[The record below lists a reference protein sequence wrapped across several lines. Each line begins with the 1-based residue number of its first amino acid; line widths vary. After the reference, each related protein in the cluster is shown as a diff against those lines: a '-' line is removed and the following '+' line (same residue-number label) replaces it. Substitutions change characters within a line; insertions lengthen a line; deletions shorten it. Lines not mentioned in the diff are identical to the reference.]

1 MARTSDYIYWRGDIP
16 FSISPV
22 NEADEYLICMIGM
35 LDLRPVV
42 PEDGTYIPI
51 RRALELYCSGGGEM
65 ELGAL
70 TSSTLVPTIL
80 SIQKAERFADVMLS
94 GFRLHISDE
103 EGIQFAALTV
113 RMPGGKH
120 YVTFRGTDDT
130 LVGWRENF
138 MLTIETPVPAQKEA
152 AEYLRWAAE
161 NYPGQLVVAGHSKGG
176 NLAVY
181 AASAVEEEVQSRVEK
196 VISFDGP
203 GFRPEFLE
211 DPGYRR
217 IRGKIRNLLPQ
228 HTMVGALMFRDAE
241 YSIVKSDALF
251 FGAHDAFNWEVEPN
265 GAFVREAD
273 RSPASK
279 AFDQAMKAVL
289 EGMSVPERREFIEQL
304 FGTLGA
310 GGATTITEIADRK
323 VWEVM
328 HTLVSVTKEPEVK
341 KMALDALEQVARDY
355 LNEKGKSMSVLR
367 LANLFKGRK
376 KEDEDGGEAGEG
388 TEPSADGWYD
398 D

>member
-181 AASAVEEEVQSRVEK
+181 AASVAEEEIQSRIGK
-196 VISFDGP
+196 ILNLDGP
-203 GFRPEFLE
+203 GFMPEFLE
-211 DPGYRR
+211 NPGYRR
-217 IRGKIRNLLPQ
+217 IRGKIRTVVPQ
-228 HTMVGALMFRDAE
+228 HTMVSSLLFRDSEIAV
-241 YSIVKSDALF
+241 VKSNAQFLS
-251 FGAHDAFNWEVEPN
+251 AHNGFTWEVDGRGN
-265 GAFVREAD
+265 FVRMGD

-279 AFDQAMKAVL
+279 AFDQAMKTVL
-289 EGMSVPERREFIEQL
+289 ESMSVQERADFIDQM
-304 FGTLGA
+304 FGTLAA
-310 GGATTITEIADRK
+310 GGAATITDVTDRK

-328 HTLVSVTKEPEVK
+328 RTMLSLVKEPEVK
-341 KMALDALEQVARDY
+341 KMALDSLEEVTKDY
-355 LNEKGKSMSVLR
+355 LAEKGKAVPL
-367 LANLFKGRK
+367 LKLPNLFKRREKADTPG
-376 KEDEDGGEAGEG
+376 DG
-388 TEPSADGWYD
+388 EPAPAEETGWYD
-398 D
+398 